1 MAVARERAER
11 EGAVPGRGEAGA
23 GREGGAEGEW
33 AGRPWPVVV
42 VLAAAASVASV
53 QQTAVLPL
61 LGRLQAALHAPLT
74 SVAWAFTASLL
85 VGAVATPLLGRM
97 GDLYGRRRMLIGALV
112 ALVAGSVLGA
122 VSTSLAVL
130 VAARVL
136 QGVSMAALPLT
147 VGIVRDVLPRER
159 LPTGLGV
166 VSATMGV
173 GVGGGLV
180 LAGVVAR
187 YTGGYRPVFWVIAGL
202 AAVAT
207 LVVALVVRDAAPP
220 RTGRLDLPG
229 AALLGGALVSLLLGI
244 GQGRVWGW
252 TSGRVLGLLAAALVL
267 GALWIVVER
276 RAAEPLVDIAMLTH
290 RGTIGASLA
299 SLLLGFALYGGFTL
313 IPNFVQTPAR
323 AGYGFGASVLAAGLL
338 LLPTTLLM
346 IVVSTQAGRLMRR
359 VPAALL
365 VAAGSGVTALA
376 IGWLAVFHDHR
387 WDVLGATVLLGVG
400 VGLAFAAL
408 GTMAVEHVRAD
419 QTAVAS
425 AVNSL
430 VRLVGGAVA
439 GAVTTALLARDTL
452 PGTSVPTE
460 HAYATGFAL
469 GGGVALLAAAGSLVF
484 HLLTRGRR

>member
-1 MAVARERAER
+1 MVVARRGKDAGGRDERDARERR
-11 EGAVPGRGEAGA
+11 E
-23 GREGGAEGEW
+23 
-33 AGRPWPVVV
+33 RPWPVVV
-42 VLAAAASVASV
+42 VLAGAAAVTSV

-61 LGRLQAALHAPLT
+61 LGRLQVALHAPLT

-85 VGAVATPLLGRM
+85 VGAVATPLFGRM
-97 GDLYGRRRMLIGALV
+97 GDLYGRRRMLLAALG

-122 VSTSLAVL
+122 LSTSLAVL
-130 VAARVL
+130 VVARVL

-147 VGIVRDVLPRER
+147 IGIVRGVVPREK

-187 YTGGYRPVFWVIAGL
+187 YTDGYRPVFWVIAGL
-202 AAVAT
+202 AAVAAA
-207 LVVALVVRDAAPP
+207 VVALVVRDGEPSA
-220 RTGRLDLPG
+220 RGRLDLPG
-229 AALLGGALVSLLLGI
+229 AALLSGTLVSLLLGI
-244 GQGRVWGW
+244 GQGRAWGW
-252 TSGRVLGLLAAALVL
+252 TSGRVLGLFAAAVVL
-267 GALWIVVER
+267 GALWILVER
-276 RAAEPLVDIAMLTH
+276 RTAEPLVDVAMLTH
-290 RGTIGASLA
+290 RGTMGASLA

-313 IPNFVQTPAR
+313 IPNFVQTPVR
-323 AGYGFGASVLAAGLL
+323 AGYGFGASVLAAGLF

-346 IVVSTQAGRLMRR
+346 LVVSTQAGRLMRR
-359 VPAALL
+359 APAAVL
-365 VAAGSGVTALA
+365 VAAGSGLTGLG
-376 IGWLAVFHDHR
+376 IGWLALFRAHR
-387 WDVLGATVLLGVG
+387 WDVYGATVLLGVG

-408 GTMAVEHVRAD
+408 GTMAVEHVRPD

-469 GGGVALLAAAGSLVF
+469 GGGVALLAAVAALAF
-484 HLLTRGRR
+484 HLVSREKG

>member
-1 MAVARERAER
+1 MVVARRGKAAGGRDERDARERR
-11 EGAVPGRGEAGA
+11 E
-23 GREGGAEGEW
+23 
-33 AGRPWPVVV
+33 RPWPVVV
-42 VLAAAASVASV
+42 VLAGAAAVTSV

-61 LGRLQAALHAPLT
+61 LGRLQVALHAPLT

-85 VGAVATPLLGRM
+85 VGAVATPLFGRM
-97 GDLYGRRRMLIGALV
+97 GDLYGRRRMLLAALG

-122 VSTSLAVL
+122 LSTSLAVL
-130 VAARVL
+130 VVARVL

-147 VGIVRDVLPRER
+147 IGIVRGVVPREK

-187 YTGGYRPVFWVIAGL
+187 YTDGYRPVFWVIAGL
-202 AAVAT
+202 AAVAAA
-207 LVVALVVRDAAPP
+207 VVALVVRDGEPSA
-220 RTGRLDLPG
+220 RGRLDLPG
-229 AALLGGALVSLLLGI
+229 AALLSGTLVSLLLGI
-244 GQGRVWGW
+244 GQGRAWGW
-252 TSGRVLGLLAAALVL
+252 TSGRVLGLFAAAVVL
-267 GALWIVVER
+267 GALWILVER
-276 RAAEPLVDIAMLTH
+276 RTAEPLVDVAMLTH
-290 RGTIGASLA
+290 RGTMGASLA

-313 IPNFVQTPAR
+313 IPNFVQTPVR
-323 AGYGFGASVLAAGLL
+323 AGYGFGASVLAAGLF

-346 IVVSTQAGRLMRR
+346 LVVSTQAGRLMRR
-359 VPAALL
+359 APAAVL
-365 VAAGSGVTALA
+365 VAAGSGLTGLG
-376 IGWLAVFHDHR
+376 IGWLALFRAHR
-387 WDVLGATVLLGVG
+387 WDVYGATVLLGVG

-408 GTMAVEHVRAD
+408 GTMVVEHVRPD

-469 GGGVALLAAAGSLVF
+469 GGGVALLAAVAALAF
-484 HLLTRGRR
+484 HLVSREKG